1 MKNYLLP
8 VLALFLTFAL
18 NGQNEEDRGLP
29 RYFAK
34 GEEAKMKDYI
44 RSFQEKDLNCI
55 NTAPDSP
62 PRTMAEWEE
71 LQAVVITWT
80 SYSNILK
87 EIVRHA
93 KEEVEVIIVCSNPA
107 LVKNSLSGANIDWST
122 NVTFVQEDF
131 NTVWVRDYGPNSIY
145 LNDVES
151 LAFVDW
157 IYNRPRPKDDII
169 PERIAQELGIDVY
182 CTTQVPT
189 DLVHTGG
196 NFMADGMGTSFSS
209 NLVLDENGPLN
220 NWGLSNHSEEDVDQ
234 IMFDFMGITT
244 YPKMTN
250 LPYDAIHHIDMH
262 MKLLDEE
269 RIIVGEYP
277 AGIADGPQIEA
288 NIQYVLNNFT
298 TPYGNPY
305 EIIRIPMP
313 PENGSYPNTNGDYRT
328 YANAIFLNKTILV
341 PTYEE
346 QYDTT
351 GLRIW
356 QEAMPG
362 YNIVGINCNQ
372 IIPASGALHCITKE
386 VGTSEPLLINHEQVR
401 EGCIGEATY
410 VSASI
415 KHKTGIASAKV
426 YYTTDPGS
434 GYAPMDMV
442 YLEND
447 TWEADIPQVDDE
459 TKLYYYFEAEATNG
473 KTIVRPL
480 TAPQGYFDFDVINC
494 SVGTED
500 LNGGSTLLLDA
511 FPNPASAITCIPIE
525 NAEPAR
531 ASLELT
537 NVLGQTVRTIFQGEI
552 PAGES
557 KYFFDASQLESGMYF
572 ITLKSGNDSVVQS
585 IVVE

>member
-1 MKNYLLP
+1 MKNFLLF
-8 VLALFLTFAL
+8 FLILLTAGPL
-18 NGQNEEDRGLP
+18 LGQTGEERPLP
-29 RYFAK
+29 RGFGE
-34 GEEAKMKDYI
+34 GEEALMRNYI
-44 RSFQEKDLNCI
+44 QSIQEKNLNCI
-55 NTAPDSP
+55 NTAPEQT

-80 SYSNILK
+80 SYTNILK

-107 LVKNSLSGANIDWST
+107 LVKNSLNASNIDWST
-122 NVTFVQEDF
+122 NVTFLQEDF
-131 NTVWVRDYGPNSIY
+131 NTVWVRDYGPNSVY

-169 PERIAQELGIDVY
+169 PEKVATELGIDVY
-182 CTTQVPT
+182 CTSQVPT

-196 NFMADGMGTSFSS
+196 NFMADGMGTGFSS
-209 NLVLDENGPLN
+209 NLVLDENGPFN
-220 NWGLSNHSEEDVDQ
+220 TWGISNHSEAEVDQ
-234 IMFDFMGITT
+234 IMSDYMGIET

-277 AGIADGPQIEA
+277 DGIADGPQIEA
-288 NIQYVLNNFT
+288 NIEYILNNFE

-305 EIIRIPMP
+305 EIIRVPMP
-313 PENGSYPNTNGDYRT
+313 PENGVYPNWGGDYRT
-328 YANAIFLNKTILV
+328 YANAIILNKTILV

-356 QEAMPG
+356 EEAMPG

-386 VGTSEPLLINHEQVR
+386 VGVNEPLLINHEQVR
-401 EGCIGEATY
+401 EGCMSEETY

-415 KHKTGIASAKV
+415 KHKTGIAAAKV
-426 YYTTDPGS
+426 YYTTDLS
-434 GYAPMDMV
+434 GGYESLDMT
-442 YLEND
+442 YTEND
-447 TWEADIPQVDDE
+447 VWEANIPMTE
-459 TKLYYYFEAEATNG
+459 EEGKIYYYFEAEANGG

-480 TAPQGYFDFDVINC
+480 TAPAGYFDYDVINC
-494 SVGTED
+494 SVGTE
-500 LNGGSTLLLDA
+500 NFEESTTQLLRA
-511 FPNPASAITCIPIE
+511 FPNPASAITCIPVE
-525 NAEPAR
+525 SEHSVNAT
-531 ASLELT
+531 LELT
-537 NVLGQTVRTIFQGEI
+537 NVLGQTIKTIFQGEI

-557 KYFFDASQLESGMYF
+557 KYFLDAAQLDSGMYF
-572 ITLKSGNDSVVQS
+572 ITLKSGSSTVVQS
-585 IVVE
+585 LVVK